1 MKNQQSG
8 RSLIEVIGVMAI
20 AGLMTVSA
28 LGVYN
33 MIRTNQTR
41 SIATSELE
49 QIVQDV
55 KLLMEM
61 RGTYEGLSVDYLIK
75 AGALDSGRAPI
86 GGDDWSV
93 VASAD
98 GQSFS
103 INLVGLTE
111 GECGYFTNSK
121 PKWASAILVNGF
133 EASISE
139 NCFASDTNQ
148 VAFIV
153 E

>member
-1 MKNQQSG
+1 MRAESG

-20 AGLMTVSA
+20 AGIMTASA
-28 LGVYN
+28 LGLYN

-41 SIATSELE
+41 SIADAELE
-49 QIVQDV
+49 QIAQDT

-61 RGTYEGLSVDYLIK
+61 RGTYEGVSVDYLIK
-75 AGALDSGRAPI
+75 AGALKSDVAPI
-86 GGDDWSV
+86 GGENWSV

-103 INLVGLTE
+103 INLVDLTT
-111 GECGYFTNSK
+111 GDCNYFTTVK

-133 EASISE
+133 ETGITD
-139 NCFASDTNQ
+139 NCFESDTNQ
-148 VAFIV
+148 ISFIV

>member
-1 MKNQQSG
+1 MRTESG

-20 AGLMTVSA
+20 AGIMTVSA
-28 LGVYN
+28 VGVYN
-33 MIRTNQTR
+33 MIRANQVR
-41 SIATSELE
+41 NIADAELE
-49 QIVQDV
+49 QIAQDT

-61 RGTYEGLSVDYLIK
+61 RGTYEGVSVDYLIK
-75 AGALDSGRAPI
+75 AGALESDAAPM

-103 INLVGLTE
+103 INLVDLTA
-111 GECGYFTNSK
+111 GECDFFATAK

-133 EASISE
+133 EAGITE
-139 NCFASDTNQ
+139 NCFESDTNQ
-148 VAFIV
+148 VSFII